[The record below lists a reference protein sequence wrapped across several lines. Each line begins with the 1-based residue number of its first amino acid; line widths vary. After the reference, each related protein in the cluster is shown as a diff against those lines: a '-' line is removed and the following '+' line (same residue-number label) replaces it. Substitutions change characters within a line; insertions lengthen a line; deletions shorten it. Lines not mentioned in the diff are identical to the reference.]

1 MAGQLNISAG
11 LYGNGICDKSRLSQ
25 IQSVI
30 RASTVSTWSILYTMI
45 VFGPDSESCYMP
57 TNENLFSIN
66 KSESGVNH
74 SILYSQGQCAAKQP
88 LTTFLQLACW

>member
-74 SILYSQGQCAAKQP
+74 SILYPQGQCAAK
-88 LTTFLQLACW
+88 